1 MRISTATIYETAT
14 SHLGSLQTQIAKTQN
29 QLSTNQRML
38 SAADD
43 PIAAARSLEV
53 TQSRAMNTQFGT
65 NRDNARASL
74 SLEDNVLTGTVDLVQ
89 AVKDIV
95 VRAGNGSLSPADR
108 ASLATELEGRL
119 DDLIG
124 LANTNDGAG
133 SYLFAGYQTDQVP
146 FSRTTG
152 GAQYNGDQGQRLL
165 QVDSARKLS
174 VGDPGNVVFENA
186 RTGNGTFQVLA
197 SSTNAGGGIVGSGVV
212 ADTGKLTGHNY
223 SIKFTVASDN
233 TTTYAIT
240 DDTTG
245 EQLPRAPDVP
255 MDYPYTSGQQ
265 IAFDGVVFNING
277 APADGDTF
285 TVAPSQKQSIFTTM
299 SNLLGVLRSPAD
311 GTTGKA
317 QLANALNVANDNLK
331 SAMDN
336 VLTVQASVGARL
348 KELDYLDDNGE
359 GMDIQYAT
367 NLSKLQDLDM
377 TKAIS
382 LFSQQQVTLQA
393 AQQSFKV
400 VSGLSLFN
408 YL

>member
-14 SHLGSLQTQIAKTQN
+14 NHLGSLQSQIAKTQN

-43 PIAAARSLEV
+43 PIAAARALEV
-53 TQSRAMNTQFGT
+53 TQSRAMNTQFAT
-65 NRDNARASL
+65 NRDNVRASL
-74 SLEDNVLTGTVDLVQ
+74 SLEDNALSSTVNLVQ
-89 AVKDIV
+89 AVQDIV
-95 VRAGNGSLSPADR
+95 LRAGNAALSPADR

-124 LANTNDGAG
+124 IANTNDGAG
-133 SYLFAGYQTDQVP
+133 SYLFAGYQTDQLP
-146 FSRTTG
+146 FTRTTT

-174 VGDPGNVVFENA
+174 VSDPGSAVFENA
-186 RTGNGTFQVLA
+186 RIGNGTFQVLA
-197 SSTNAGGGIVGSGVV
+197 SASNTGGGIVGSGVV
-212 ADTGKLTGHNY
+212 ADSTKITGHDY
-223 SIKFTVASDN
+223 SIKFTVTGGA
-233 TTTYAIT
+233 TTYAIT

-245 EQLPRAPDVP
+245 EQLPRPPAAPV
-255 MDYPYTSGQQ
+255 DYPYTSGQQ
-265 IAFDGVVFNING
+265 IAFDGAVFNVNG

-285 TVAPSQKQSIFTTM
+285 TVKPSQKQSLFTTVT
-299 SNLLGVLRSPAD
+299 NLAAALRAPAD

-331 SAMDN
+331 SGMDN

-348 KELDYLDDNGE
+348 KELDYLDDNGD
-359 GMDIQYAT
+359 GIDIQYAT
-367 NLSKLQDLDM
+367 NLSKLQGLDM

-382 LFSQQQVTLQA
+382 LFSQQQMTLQA